1 MKRFTKSQRLYLYQF
16 CADMINSNL
25 PIYDSIIKLKKEG
38 GSIIGKGFVKKLN
51 FLLDKMANKESIASV
66 FDGMVPKNELSLI
79 YSAEKS
85 GALANGFTSI
95 IDVIKYKDQLM
106 AKVIKSITFPMIM
119 FVLSLVVI
127 TGYSLKVFPAFEK
140 VLPVSRW
147 PGVTSSLYNFG
158 LALYEGLWVYML
170 GFLIVSIIVIRI
182 IMANLTGLMRDRF
195 IDKVIPFSTFK
206 QLNASIVLNSLSGM
220 LKNKIPINDAL
231 TILSLNANRW
241 LQSHIKIMQVNM
253 AKGMNYGDALNT
265 GLLNVHELLN
275 ISLYS
280 ALPSFHEVLTS
291 VSEKSKININE
302 KMDKLAALLKSFSTL
317 ILGGCVIWVFIAL
330 FSLSDQLSKMSQM

>member
-1 MKRFTKSQRLYLYQF
+1 MYLYQF
-16 CADMINSNL
+16 CADMINANL
-25 PIYDSIIKLKKEG
+25 PIYDSIIKLKNEG
-38 GSIIGKGFVKKLN
+38 GSVIGKSFIKKLN
-51 FLLDKMANKESIASV
+51 FLLDKMTNKESIASV

-85 GALANGFTSI
+85 GALASGFTSI
-95 IDVIKYKDQLM
+95 VDVIKYKDQLM

-119 FVLSLVVI
+119 FILSLIVI
-127 TGYSLKVFPAFEK
+127 TGYALKVFPAFER
-140 VLPVSRW
+140 VLPVERW
-147 PGVTSSLYNFG
+147 PFVTSSLYNFG
-158 LALYEGLWVYML
+158 LSLYNGLWVYML
-170 GFLIVSIIVIRI
+170 VFIIIMTVIARFL
-182 IMANLTGLMRDRF
+182 MANLTGSIRDRF
-195 IDKVIPFSTFK
+195 VDKVIPFSTFK

-231 TILSLNANRW
+231 TILNLNANRW
-241 LQSHIKIMQVNM
+241 LKSHIKIMQINM

-291 VSEKSKININE
+291 VSEKSKVNIND
-302 KMDKLAALLKSFSTL
+302 KMDKLAAILKSFSTL

>member
-1 MKRFTKSQRLYLYQF
+1 MYLYQF
-16 CADMINSNL
+16 CADMINANL
-25 PIYDSIIKLKKEG
+25 PIYDSIIKLKNEG
-38 GSIIGKGFVKKLN
+38 GSVIGKGFIKKLS
-51 FLLDKMANKESIASV
+51 FLLDKMTNKESIASV
-66 FDGMVPKNELSLI
+66 FDGMVPRNELSLI

-85 GALANGFTSI
+85 GALASGFTSI
-95 IDVIKYKDQLM
+95 VDVIKYKDQLM
-106 AKVIKSITFPMIM
+106 AKVIKSMTFPFIM
-119 FVLSLVVI
+119 FILSLIVI
-127 TGYSLKVFPAFEK
+127 TGYALKVFPAFER
-140 VLPVSRW
+140 VLPVERW
-147 PGVTSSLYNFG
+147 PFVTSSLYNFG
-158 LALYEGLWVYML
+158 LSLYNGLWIYILV
-170 GFLIVSIIVIRI
+170 FIVIITVITRFL
-182 IMANLTGLMRDRF
+182 MANLTGSIRDRF
-195 IDKVIPFSTFK
+195 VDKAIPFSTFK

-231 TILSLNANRW
+231 TILNLNANRW
-241 LQSHIKIMQVNM
+241 LKSHIKIMQINM

-291 VSEKSKININE
+291 VSEKSKVNIND
-302 KMDKLAALLKSFSTL
+302 KMDKLAAILKSFSTL

>member
-1 MKRFTKSQRLYLYQF
+1 MYLYQF
-16 CADMINSNL
+16 CADMINANL
-25 PIYDSIIKLKKEG
+25 PIYDSIIKLKNEG
-38 GSIIGKGFVKKLN
+38 GSVIGKGFIKKLN
-51 FLLDKMANKESIASV
+51 FLLDKMTNKESIASV

-85 GALANGFTSI
+85 GALASGFTSI
-95 IDVIKYKDQLM
+95 VDVIKYKDQLM

-119 FVLSLVVI
+119 FILSLIVI
-127 TGYSLKVFPAFEK
+127 TGYALKVFPAFER
-140 VLPVSRW
+140 VLPVERW
-147 PGVTSSLYNFG
+147 PFVTSSLYNFG
-158 LALYEGLWVYML
+158 LSLYNGLWMYML
-170 GFLIVSIIVIRI
+170 VFIIIMTVITRFL
-182 IMANLTGLMRDRF
+182 MANLTGTIRDRF
-195 IDKVIPFSTFK
+195 VYKMIPFSTFK

-231 TILSLNANRW
+231 TILNLNANRW
-241 LQSHIKIMQVNM
+241 LKSHIKIMQINM

-291 VSEKSKININE
+291 VSEKSKVNIND
-302 KMDKLAALLKSFSTL
+302 KMDKLAAILKSFSTL

>member
-1 MKRFTKSQRLYLYQF
+1 
-16 CADMINSNL
+16 MINANL
-25 PIYDSIIKLKKEG
+25 PIYDSIIKLKNEG
-38 GSIIGKGFVKKLN
+38 GSVIGKSFIKKLN
-51 FLLDKMANKESIASV
+51 FLLDKMTNKESIASV

-85 GALANGFTSI
+85 GALASGFTSI
-95 IDVIKYKDQLM
+95 VDVIKYKDQLM

-119 FVLSLVVI
+119 FILSLIVI
-127 TGYSLKVFPAFEK
+127 TGYALKVFPAFER
-140 VLPVSRW
+140 VLPVERW
-147 PGVTSSLYNFG
+147 PFVTSSLYNFG
-158 LALYEGLWVYML
+158 LSLYNGLWVYML
-170 GFLIVSIIVIRI
+170 VFITIMTVIARFL
-182 IMANLTGLMRDRF
+182 MANLTGSIRDRF
-195 IDKVIPFSTFK
+195 VDKVILFSTFK

-231 TILSLNANRW
+231 TILNLNANRW
-241 LQSHIKIMQVNM
+241 LKSHIKIMQINM

-291 VSEKSKININE
+291 VSEKSKVNIND
-302 KMDKLAALLKSFSTL
+302 KMDKLAAILKSFSTL

>member
-1 MKRFTKSQRLYLYQF
+1 MKKFTKSQRLYLYQF

-38 GSIIGKGFVKKLN
+38 ETVIGKGFVNKLN
-51 FLLDKMANKESIASV
+51 YLLDKMANKESIASV
-66 FDGMVPKNELSLI
+66 FDGMVPKSELSLI
-79 YSAEKS
+79 YSSEKS

-95 IDVIKYKDQLM
+95 VEVIKYKDQLM
-106 AKVIKSITFPMIM
+106 SKVIKSITFPLIM
-119 FVLSLVVI
+119 LALSLIVI
-127 TGYSLKVFPAFEK
+127 AGYAVKVFPAFER
-140 VLPVSRW
+140 VLPVTRW
-147 PGVTSSLYNFG
+147 PVVTSSLYEFG
-158 LALYEGLWVYML
+158 LALYNGLWVYIL
-170 GFLIVSIIVIRI
+170 VAVILLTIITRV
-182 IMANLTGLMRDRF
+182 IMANVTGLFRDRF
-195 IDKVIPFSTFK
+195 MDRVVPFSTFK
-206 QLNASIVLNSLSGM
+206 QLNASIILNSLSGM

-241 LQSHIKIMQVNM
+241 LKSHINIMKVNM
-253 AKGMNYGDALNT
+253 AKGQNYGEALNT

-280 ALPSFHEVLTS
+280 ALPSFHDVLTS
-291 VSEKSKININE
+291 VSEKSKININD
-302 KMDKLAALLKSFSTL
+302 KMDKLAGLLKSFSTL

>member
-1 MKRFTKSQRLYLYQF
+1 
-16 CADMINSNL
+16 MINANL
-25 PIYDSIIKLKKEG
+25 PIYDSIIKLKNEG
-38 GSIIGKGFVKKLN
+38 GSVIGKGFIKKLN
-51 FLLDKMANKESIASV
+51 FLLDKMTNKESIASV
-66 FDGMVPKNELSLI
+66 FDGMVPRNELSLI

-85 GALANGFTSI
+85 GALASGFTSI
-95 IDVIKYKDQLM
+95 VDVIKYKDQLM
-106 AKVIKSITFPMIM
+106 AKVIKSMTFPLIM
-119 FVLSLVVI
+119 FILSLIVI
-127 TGYSLKVFPAFEK
+127 TGYALKVFPAFER
-140 VLPVSRW
+140 VLPVERW
-147 PGVTSSLYNFG
+147 PFVTSSLYNFG
-158 LALYEGLWVYML
+158 LSLYNGLWIYILV
-170 GFLIVSIIVIRI
+170 FIVIITVITRFL
-182 IMANLTGLMRDRF
+182 MANLTGSIRDRF
-195 IDKVIPFSTFK
+195 VDKPIPFSTFK

-231 TILSLNANRW
+231 TILNLNANRW
-241 LQSHIKIMQVNM
+241 LKSHIKIMQINM

-291 VSEKSKININE
+291 VSEKSKVNIND
-302 KMDKLAALLKSFSTL
+302 KMDKLAAILKSFSTL

>member
-1 MKRFTKSQRLYLYQF
+1 MKKFSKSQRVYLYQF

-25 PIYDSIIKLKKEG
+25 PLYDSIIKLKKEG
-38 GSIIGKGFVKKLN
+38 ASVIGKGFVKKLN
-51 FLLDKMANKESIASV
+51 YLLDKMANKESIASV

-95 IDVIKYKDQLM
+95 VEIIKYKDQLM
-106 AKVIKSITFPMIM
+106 SKIIKAITFPLIMIA
-119 FVLSLVVI
+119 LSMVVI
-127 TGYSLKVFPAFEK
+127 AGYSIKVFPAFEK
-140 VLPVSRW
+140 VLPVNRW
-147 PGVTSSLYNFG
+147 PAVTSSLYEFG
-158 LALYEGLWVYML
+158 LALYHGLWVYI
-170 GFLIVSIIVIRI
+170 LIAIILFSIATRIV
-182 IMANLTGLMRDRF
+182 MANLTGTIRDN
-195 IDKVIPFSTFK
+195 IVDKIIPFSTFK

-220 LKNKIPINDAL
+220 LKNRIPIHDAL
-231 TILSLNANRW
+231 TILNLNTNRW
-241 LQSHIKIMQVNM
+241 LKSHIRIMQNNM
-253 AKGMNYGDALNT
+253 AKGMNYGEALNT
-265 GLLNVHELLN
+265 GLLNIDELLN

-291 VSEKSKININE
+291 VSEKSKDNIND
-302 KMDKLAALLKSFSTL
+302 KMDKLAGLLKSFSTL